1 MAKIIIFSPNT
12 VEYGRGGEISS
23 MELASGLN
31 KYYDVSFIDTNI
43 SPGEKL
49 LSKEA
54 INKKL
59 LGIER
64 SYQMKFAT
72 FHLGNWT
79 FKFPYPWEVL
89 KLFKKIKKNDII
101 YTSYSDLKTSLIF
114 ILSNALF
121 RHTKLIIGYRK
132 PLYSK
137 KIFSIYNLKYRSSL
151 LLISLFKRRIYHH
164 ALSLSAKKFLQHFF
178 PQKKVMHIIHGIRL
192 DDFTDSELT
201 MKQKDVLNF
210 LYVGELIDNPKGFG
224 VLIKGINQFLEENK
238 NLKVYFEFC
247 GLGPLDSKLKEL
259 ERKFPNYMKYH
270 GYVSNDLI
278 PEIYKR
284 NDVFLFSSRREPF
297 PRVIMEALAG
307 NLVILSSKTIGSIEL
322 LKSKEFAFFLKELT
336 PNEIN
341 EKILEMYKLWE
352 RDSRKF
358 SRLQDLAKEYVFNNF
373 SHEIELEGF
382 KALIKKIMKS

>member
-1 MAKIIIFSPNT
+1 MAKIIIFSPNII
-12 VEYGRGGEISS
+12 EYGRGGEISS
-23 MELASGLN
+23 MELAAGLN

-49 LSKEA
+49 LSKDA

-59 LGIER
+59 QDMER
-64 SYQMKFAT
+64 LFRMKFAT

-79 FKFPYPWEVL
+79 FKFPYPWEVF
-89 KLFKKIKKNDII
+89 KLLKKIKRNDII
-101 YTSYSDLKTSLIF
+101 YASYSDVKMSLIF
-114 ILSNALF
+114 ILSNILF
-121 RHTKLIIGYRK
+121 KNTKLIIGYRK
-132 PLYSK
+132 PLFSK
-137 KIFSIYNLKYRSSL
+137 KVFSIYNFKYRSSL
-151 LLISLFKRRIYHH
+151 LLISLFRKRIYHH
-164 ALSLSAKKFLQHFF
+164 ALSLSAKKFLHYFYS
-178 PQKKVMHIIHGIRL
+178 QKKVIHITHGIRL

-201 MKQKDVLNF
+201 MKQKEVLNY

-224 VLIKGINQFLEENK
+224 VLINGINQFLEENK

-259 ERKFPNYMKYH
+259 ERKFPNYIKYH

-322 LKSKEFAFFLKELT
+322 LKDKEFAFFLKELT
-336 PNEIN
+336 PKEIK
-341 EKILEMYKLWE
+341 EKILEIYKK
-352 RDSRKF
+352 RYRK
-358 SRLQDLAKEYVFNNF
+358 
-373 SHEIELEGF
+373 G
-382 KALIKKIMKS
+382 